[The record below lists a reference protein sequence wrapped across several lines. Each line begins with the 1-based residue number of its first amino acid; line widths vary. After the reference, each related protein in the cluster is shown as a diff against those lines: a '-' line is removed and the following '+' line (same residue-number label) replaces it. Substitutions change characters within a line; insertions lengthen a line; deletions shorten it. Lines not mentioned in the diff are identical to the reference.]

1 MVREGLLP
9 PPRRRTKMLN
19 EINQR
24 IPCKNAIVGFE
35 VETDARPKEEDE
47 VLRSLESGVQSLIT
61 RLSLLQRDVIEK
73 YKDDPQR
80 YITIVEQV
88 DDHLTM
94 VARDAIKTQQ
104 EAKIAWDRHH
114 NQ

>member
-1 MVREGLLP
+1 MKKQKHFERLS
-9 PPRRRTKMLN
+9 KKA
-19 EINQR
+19 ISQR
-24 IPCKNAIVGFE
+24 WVIGFE
-35 VETDARPKEEDE
+35 VQTDIQPKNEDE
-47 VLRSLESGVQSLIT
+47 VLRSLESNVQYLIT
-61 RLSLLQRDVIEK
+61 RLTLLQRDVIEK

-104 EAKIAWDRHH
+104 EAKIAWDRHY